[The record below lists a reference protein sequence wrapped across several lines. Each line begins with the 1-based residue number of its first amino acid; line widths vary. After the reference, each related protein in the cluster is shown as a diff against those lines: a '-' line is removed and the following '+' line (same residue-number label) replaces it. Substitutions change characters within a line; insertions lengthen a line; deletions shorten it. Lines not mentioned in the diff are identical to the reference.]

1 VDCEEEVDPDEV
13 FGSREYSEP
22 RCEDCY
28 ETHRY
33 RS

>member
-13 FGSREYSEP
+13 LGSPEYSEP